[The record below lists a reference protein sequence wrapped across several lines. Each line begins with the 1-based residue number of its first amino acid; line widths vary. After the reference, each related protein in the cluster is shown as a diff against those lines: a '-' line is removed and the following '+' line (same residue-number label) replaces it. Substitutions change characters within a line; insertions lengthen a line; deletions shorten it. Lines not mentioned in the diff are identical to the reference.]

1 MTRRPE
7 LLPEERQT
15 KTTSREIADMIDFDR
30 SDASLA
36 RRWLAIALGAS
47 GVLLTSG
54 IATEAAAQAVQPSV
68 AHGEYH
74 ACGVNSSGAVLC
86 WGFNLSGQLGN
97 GTNTNTT
104 APVATNGLTSGVI
117 QVTAGTIHSCA
128 LTASG
133 SVLCWGYN
141 GTGQLGIGNN
151 VDRNTPTL
159 LTNLSFGVSAISA
172 GWVHTCALLTSG
184 GVRCWGNNS
193 FGQLGN
199 GVNADSNLPVDV
211 TGLSSGVI
219 ALSSGGYHT
228 CALMTDRSVRCW
240 GRNFNGQLG
249 DGNFNDTTAPVTVSG
264 LSGVASL
271 ASGGLHSCAVT
282 QAGGAKCWGFNNFL
296 QLGDGTG
303 NTRSQAGDVLGLT
316 SGVSRM
322 AAGRHHT
329 CALLTTGAVKCWGD
343 NDFGQLGDGTLIDR
357 SVPVDVI
364 GLSSGVAGITASDVH
379 TGALTSDGGVTSWGG
394 NLGGQLGEG
403 TFATRLLPQQV
414 LGLNGSGFLDLS
426 PENGLILPASRTPA
440 FSALSTGLINT
451 STTSTVTTEIRFRPQ
466 DVGTTG
472 SIYVFVLAPAN
483 RVSGLAAPPE
493 NSKHVGLKTSGKAEP
508 LACVLAQISGT
519 GQLTAATASTLQAF
533 FTGVLSSQ
541 GRSVAVLNNISSA
554 ILSGSVV
561 FVGYGPNAAAALNN
575 LNRPVATV
583 PGSETCQPQAPQT
596 GWWWNPNESGRGFSI
611 EVVGS
616 TLVLSGYLFNQ
627 TGQPIWFISAGQSS
641 QDGSFYNGNMDTYR
655 GGQTLGGTFRA
666 NSPSSSLG
674 AVTLAF
680 NNARRGTLIWPGGS
694 VPIERLDSIIPD
706 PIGVPPV
713 LPESGIWHNAQE
725 AGRGFFMEFKNN
737 FAAVTGYMYDNSGNP
752 VWYLANQN
760 MANTTLLQ
768 TNWNLYANGQAMGG
782 VYRAPTG
789 SSAGSMSI
797 QFTSRTSAV
806 MTFPNGTQTNLT
818 RFRF

>member
-1 MTRRPE
+1 MLNGIRRMARNAYSRQARF
-7 LLPEERQT
+7 LLSAALT
-15 KTTSREIADMIDFDR
+15 AWCAT
-30 SDASLA
+30 ASTL
-36 RRWLAIALGAS
+36 W
-47 GVLLTSG
+47 
-54 IATEAAAQAVQPSV
+54 AQSTAPSV

-74 ACGVNSSGAVLC
+74 TCAVNSSGAVLC

-97 GTNTNTT
+97 GSNANTT
-104 APVATNGLTSGVI
+104 APVAAVGLTSGAT

-128 LTASG
+128 LTTSG

-141 GTGQLGIGNN
+141 GTGQLGIGTT

-159 LTNLSFGVSAISA
+159 LPNLSFGVSAISA
-172 GWVHTCALLTSG
+172 GWVHTCALLSSG

-199 GVNADSNLPVDV
+199 GSNTDSTVPVDV
-211 TGLSSGVI
+211 TGLGGTAI
-219 ALSSGGYHT
+219 AISSGGYHS
-228 CALMTDRSVRCW
+228 CALMTDRTVRCW

-249 DGNFNDTTAPVTVSG
+249 NGDFNDTNTPVTVTG
-264 LSGVASL
+264 LGGVASL
-271 ASGGLHSCAVT
+271 AGGGLHSCAVT
-282 QAGGAKCWGFNNFL
+282 QSGGAKCWGFNNFL

-316 SGVSRM
+316 SGVARM

-329 CALLTTGAVKCWGD
+329 CALTTGGAVKCWGD

-364 GLSSGVAGITASDVH
+364 GLAAGVIGISASDVH

-403 TFATRLLPQQV
+403 TFATRPLPQQV
-414 LGLNGSGFLDLS
+414 LGLNGAGFLDLS
-426 PENGLILPASRTPA
+426 PENGLTPPASRKPSFGA
-440 FSALSTGLINT
+440 VSSGLINT
-451 STTSTVTTEIRFRPQ
+451 ATTSTVTTNIQFRPQ
-466 DVGTTG
+466 DVGTSG

-483 RVSGLAAPPE
+483 RVQGAAAPTDA
-493 NSKHVGLKTSGKAEP
+493 KHIGVKTTGKAEP
-508 LACVLAQISGT
+508 LACVLAQISAN
-519 GQLTAATASTLQAF
+519 GQLTPATASNLQAF
-533 FTGVLSSQ
+533 FTGVLGSQ
-541 GRSVAVLNNISSA
+541 GASVTVLNNISSA

-583 PGSETCQPQAPQT
+583 PGTETCQPQSPQT

-616 TLVLSGYLFNQ
+616 TLVLSGYIYNGS
-627 TGQPIWFISAGQSS
+627 GQPTWFISAGQTS
-641 QDGSFYNGNMDTYR
+641 QDGSFYNGTMDTYR
-655 GGQTLGGTFRA
+655 GGQTLGGSFRA
-666 NSPSSSLG
+666 NSASSSLG

-680 NNARRGTLIWPGGS
+680 TNARKGTLIWPGGS
-694 VPIERLDSIIPD
+694 VPIERLDSIIPE
-706 PIGVPPV
+706 PVGAPPV

-725 AGRGFFMEFKNN
+725 PGRGFFMEFKNN

-752 VWYLANQN
+752 VWYLANQSMVN
-760 MANTTLLQ
+760 STLLQ
-768 TNWNLYANGQAMGG
+768 TNWNVFSNGQGIG
-782 VYRAPTG
+782 SVYRAPTSTG
-789 SSAGSMSI
+789 AGSMSI
-797 QFTSRTSAV
+797 QFTSRSSAI
-806 MTFPNGTQTNLT
+806 MTFPNGSQTTLT

>member
-1 MTRRPE
+1 MLASIRSG
-7 LLPEERQT
+7 
-15 KTTSREIADMIDFDR
+15 SRIA
-30 SDASLA
+30 ASSLKKA
-36 RRWLAIALGAS
+36 VVYSAIVLGCGLHS
-47 GVLLTSG
+47 VGW
-54 IATEAAAQAVQPSV
+54 AQSTPPSV

-74 ACGVNSSGAVLC
+74 TCSVNSSGAVYC

-97 GTNTNTT
+97 GTNTGTT
-104 APVATNGLTSGVI
+104 APVAALGLTSGAT

-128 LTASG
+128 LTGSG

-151 VDRNTPTL
+151 LDRNTPTL

-172 GWVHTCALLTSG
+172 GWVHTCALLSSG

-199 GVNADSNLPVDV
+199 GTNTDSNLPVDV
-211 TGLSSGVI
+211 AGLGGSAI
-219 ALSSGGYHT
+219 AIASGGYHT
-228 CALMTDRSVRCW
+228 CALMTDRTVRCW

-249 DGNFNDTTAPVTVSG
+249 NGDFNDKNTPVTVTG
-264 LSGVASL
+264 LGSVASL
-271 ASGGLHSCAVT
+271 AGGGLHTCAVT
-282 QAGGAKCWGFNNFL
+282 LAGGAKCWGFNNFL
-296 QLGDGTG
+296 QLGDGTS

-316 SGVSRM
+316 SGVSRI

-329 CALLTTGAVKCWGD
+329 CALTTAGAVKCWGD

-357 SVPVDVI
+357 SVAVDVI
-364 GLSSGVAGITASDVH
+364 GLSANVAGITANDVH
-379 TGALTSDGGVTSWGG
+379 SGALTNDGGVTAWGG

-403 TFATRLLPQQV
+403 TFATRPLPQQV

-426 PENGLILPASRTPA
+426 PENGLTPPSARTPT
-440 FSALSTGLINT
+440 FSAVSTGVINT
-451 STTSTVTTEIRFRPQ
+451 STTSTVTTDIRFRPQ

-483 RVSGLAAPPE
+483 RVPGAAPPNE
-493 NSKHVGLKTSGKAEP
+493 AKHVGLKTTGKAEP
-508 LACVLAQISGT
+508 LACVLAQISAS
-519 GQLTAATASTLQAF
+519 GQLTPATASTLQAF

-541 GRSVAVLNNISSA
+541 GASVAVLNNISSA

-583 PGSETCQPQAPQT
+583 PGAETCQPQAPQT

-616 TLVLSGYLFNQ
+616 TLVLSGYIYNAA
-627 TGQPIWFISAGQSS
+627 GQPTWFISAGQTS
-641 QDGSFYNGNMDTYR
+641 QDGSFYNGTMDTYR
-655 GGQTLGGTFRA
+655 GGQTLGGAFRA
-666 NSPSSSLG
+666 NSPSTSLG
-674 AVTLAF
+674 AVSLAF
-680 NNARRGTLIWPGGS
+680 TNARKGTLIWPGGS

-706 PIGVPPV
+706 PVGVPPV

-725 AGRGFFMEFKNN
+725 PGRGYFMEFKNN

-760 MANTTLLQ
+760 MANSTLLQ
-768 TNWNLYANGQAMGG
+768 TNWNLYANGQAIGG
-782 VYRAPTG
+782 VYRAPTASG
-789 SSAGSMSI
+789 AGSMSI
-797 QFTSRTSAV
+797 QFTSRSTAI
-806 MTFPNGTQTNLT
+806 MTFPNGTQTSLT